1 MINKD
6 LIAATAGALMLAST
20 ASAQTVPFPTSE
32 SVVGNYDTPIVIIPA
47 SSVPQEPVSFE
58 SQQSSGNGDL
68 IVTVSSAALT
78 ELDLNLPRSQADL
91 LNIIAFSAF
100 GAPLD
105 SITEGASDIEGE
117 IPELP
122 TAGSATFS
130 GLASGT
136 VVNAQGAFDVN
147 GDVTVDVDFAAG
159 TVATAFTDMQ
169 RQTVTE
175 NGLGVAVGTTAWRD
189 FSSVGSFVNDTALFS
204 GSAAT
209 TDGLLT
215 GSVAGMV
222 SGSESAS
229 GMWSLAG
236 DGEEAIGGFT
246 ATAD

>member
-1 MINKD
+1 MLNKT
-6 LIAATAGALMLAST
+6 LITVSAAALALATT

-32 SVVGNYDTPIVIIPA
+32 SVAGNFDTPIVIIPA
-47 SSVPQEPVSFE
+47 SSVPQEPVSIE
-58 SQQSSGNGDL
+58 SQQDGL
-68 IVTVSSAALT
+68 IVSVTSSALT
-78 ELDLNLPRSQADL
+78 ELDLNLPREQTDL

-105 SITEGASDIEGE
+105 SVTEGASDIEGE

-122 TAGSATFS
+122 SAGSATFN
-130 GLASGT
+130 GVAGGT
-136 VVNAQGAFDVN
+136 LISEQGAVDVN

-159 TVATAFTDMQ
+159 TVSSAFTNMT

-175 NGLGVAVGTTAWRD
+175 SGLGIAVGSAAWRD
-189 FSSVGSFVNDTALFS
+189 FSSVGSFIDDTALFS

-209 TDGLLT
+209 EDGLLT

-222 SGSESAS
+222 SGTESVD
-229 GMWSLAG
+229 GLWSLAG